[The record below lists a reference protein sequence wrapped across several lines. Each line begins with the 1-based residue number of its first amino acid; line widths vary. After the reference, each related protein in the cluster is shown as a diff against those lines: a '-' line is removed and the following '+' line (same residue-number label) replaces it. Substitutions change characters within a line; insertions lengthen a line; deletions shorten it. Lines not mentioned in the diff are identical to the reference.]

1 MTKTH
6 AFQLKLLSLV
16 IISLPFSVIT
26 LKAEELALQ
35 PPGPER
41 QAELRN
47 LLNQD
52 CGSCHGLTLKGGLGR
67 PLTAQHLA
75 DMDHEMVKHVILFGV
90 DQTPMPGW
98 LGLLSEQ
105 EADWIANALKTGAF
119 QQ

>member
-1 MTKTH
+1 MLRPL
-6 AFQLKLLSLV
+6 AGGIVLLSLCLGPLNTPV
-16 IISLPFSVIT
+16 HAEGELPATEIARLS
-26 LKAEELALQ
+26 
-35 PPGPER
+35 
-41 QAELRN
+41 N
-47 LLNQD
+47 LVRQD